1 MLIVAALEPIA
12 MYRSLWSWLGCSYLF
27 IMKWRTIFRS
37 NCAHYWAI
45 LNIKTLYL
53 TRRPN
58 FNVVLSPYWM
68 TEIEIYPLLFR
79 FRFVISIKSILNIF
93 VGASKGTILIRT
105 IHTLCS
111 SLFPSFDC
119 IHQFGNKF
127 RYQLSCAFH
136 STWVTDCAYF
146 VCQVARIDKK
156 RTIERLTFF
165 KRFVPRL

>member
-58 FNVVLSPYWM
+58 FNVVLPPYGM
-68 TEIEIYPLLFR
+68 AKIEIDSLLFGS
-79 FRFVISIKSILNIF
+79 RFVIGIKSILNIF
-93 VGASKGTILIRT
+93 VGASKGAILVRT

-111 SLFPSFDC
+111 SLFPIFDC

-146 VCQVARIDKK
+146 VCQVAWIDNKW
-156 RTIERLTFF
+156 TIKLRTFF
-165 KRFVPRL
+165 KRLVPRL